1 MEYGDE
7 GMEGKRRRARM
18 MMMKKS
24 WRGRKGWDGMGDG
37 QVKGTEVSWWE
48 REGSSDN
55 AKGCCH

>member
-1 MEYGDE
+1 
-7 GMEGKRRRARM
+7 M